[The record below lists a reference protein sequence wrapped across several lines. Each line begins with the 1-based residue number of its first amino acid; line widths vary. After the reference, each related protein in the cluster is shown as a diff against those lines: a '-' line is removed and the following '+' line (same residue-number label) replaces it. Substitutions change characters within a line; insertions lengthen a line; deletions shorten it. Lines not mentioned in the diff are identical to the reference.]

1 MAVNLPNNPTNGD
14 SVVIN
19 GTTYVYNSTNNSWDI
34 PVGTGSTLSLTDL
47 SVGPEATPSD
57 NGAISYDDTTGV
69 FTYTPPVI
77 LTNQDVT
84 TLITSTVDSAYV
96 QARQASQFYIVQ
108 TGEFTGPITGTVQF
122 TPANTIRITS
132 IEATIPNTEAT
143 DIVFAVVKNEV
154 SLQEFTLLAGSVEVT
169 SAVTNNT
176 ITSSDN
182 ITLDI
187 ISGSGQDLA
196 VRFLYETI

>member
-1 MAVNLPNNPTNGD
+1 MAVNLPNNPVNGD
-14 SVVIN
+14 SVVVN

-34 PVGTGSTLSLTDL
+34 PVGAGLTLPLTSL
-47 SVGPEATPSD
+47 SVGPEATPSGD
-57 NGAISYDDTTGV
+57 GAISYDNTTGI

-96 QARQASQFYIVQ
+96 QARQANQFYIIQ
-108 TGEFTGPITGTVQF
+108 TGEFTGPITGTVEF
-122 TPANTIRITS
+122 TPTSTITITAIESSIAN
-132 IEATIPNTEAT
+132 IEVA
-143 DIVFAVVKNEV
+143 DIVFAVVKNGTV
-154 SLQEFTLLAGSVEVT
+154 LQQFTIPAGAVELD

-176 ITSSDN
+176 VTSSDI

-187 ISGSGQDLA
+187 LSGSGQDLA
-196 VRFLYETI
+196 VRFLYEII